1 MADPERPYRASY
13 LLAGIPQDRIFAALL
28 DVKSFPE
35 WAVGLAA
42 VRALDHT
49 GAETSDMQP
58 GVALEFSLSAAGL
71 THEVVSAITA
81 VESPHRLEW
90 RYVKGARGVGGWL
103 VEEEGPGAVRMT
115 LATDYQVN
123 PAWLNAVAHR
133 PFFRRLTGDLLR
145 RSIRRFER
153 RIR

>member
-13 LLAGIPQDRIFAALL
+13 LLAGIPQDRIFSALL
-28 DVKSFPE
+28 DLKTFPA
-35 WAVGLAA
+35 WAVGLAS

-49 GAETSDMQP
+49 GAETSDIQP

-71 THEVVSAITA
+71 THKVVSAITV
-81 VESPHRLEW
+81 VEPPRLLEW
-90 RYVKGARGVGGWL
+90 RYVEGARGSGGWL
-103 VEEEGPGAVRMT
+103 VEEESSGSVRMT

-133 PFFRRLTGDLLR
+133 PFFRRLTRDLLR